1 MKKNGVSH
9 AVEFAEAYEKAGDF
23 NVIGIDWDKLANFNI
38 YLVELGNSVRIGEH
52 VGKNLVH
59 EIFMKQQVMLAND
72 C

>member
-1 MKKNGVSH
+1 M
-9 AVEFAEAYEKAGDF
+9 
-23 NVIGIDWDKLANFNI
+23 IGIDWDKLANFNI